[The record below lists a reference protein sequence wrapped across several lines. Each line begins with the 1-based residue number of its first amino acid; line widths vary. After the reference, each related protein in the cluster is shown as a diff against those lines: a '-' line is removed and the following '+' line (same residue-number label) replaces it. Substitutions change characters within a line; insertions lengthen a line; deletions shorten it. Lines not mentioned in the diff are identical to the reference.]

1 MRLAIRGSGVLR
13 CAAALLALGAQPARA
28 QATSASVY
36 PIDLPTA
43 LRLADAQNLDVQIAR
58 QRVREAQAN
67 RTSVFEQ
74 FFPWL
79 APGVAYHRRDG
90 VAQASPSG
98 IIGNADYQSYSP
110 GVALTAQVVLGDAI
124 YNSLAARQ
132 LVRASDDGLE
142 TQRQGAALKAAEGY
156 FDLAKAKA
164 LVEVLRDA
172 LSTSQDYQRQLHD
185 AVAIGIA
192 FRGDELRVQSQTE
205 HYRIVL
211 RQALAQQRVAAVE
224 LAKVLHLDA
233 GVELVPR
240 EAELVPLALFD
251 TGSSMEA
258 LVERAKRTRPELRQT
273 EALLAASAASRNAV
287 VYGPL
292 IPSIGAQAFVGK
304 LGGGPDSGRGRVGP
318 VGDYTV
324 GVTWRIGPGGLF
336 DFGRINAN
344 DAQLATVRLNDAKLK
359 DAITAEVVASLTRVR
374 ALSDEIA
381 LAATNLGTA
390 IETLRLTRARKQ
402 FGVGI
407 VLEDIQAQQAVTQA
421 RSDYFT
427 AIAEFDKAQYG
438 LSRAVGGASER
449 PVTLRPPATVKP

>member
-1 MRLAIRGSGVLR
+1 MRPSICGSRISRGATALIAVLPL
-13 CAAALLALGAQPARA
+13 CAQLARA
-28 QATSASVY
+28 QATSATVY
-36 PIDLPTA
+36 PIDLPTT

-58 QRVREAQAN
+58 ERVKEAQAN
-67 RTSVFEQ
+67 RTSAIEQ

-79 APGVAYHRRDG
+79 APGIAYHRRDG

-110 GVALTAQVVLGDAI
+110 GAALTAQMALGDAI
-124 YNSLAARQ
+124 YNSLAAKQ
-132 LVRASDDGLE
+132 LVRASDQGLE
-142 TQRQGAALKAAEGY
+142 TQRQSAALRAAAAY
-156 FDLAKAKA
+156 FDLAKARA
-164 LVEVLRDA
+164 LVDVVSEA
-172 LSTSQDYQRQLHD
+172 LTTSQDYQQQLHE

-205 HYRIVL
+205 HYQIVL
-211 RQALAQQRVAAVE
+211 RQARERQRVAAID
-224 LAKVLHLDA
+224 LAQVLHLDA
-233 GVELVPR
+233 SVELVAR
-240 EAELVPLALFD
+240 EGELVPLVLFD
-251 TGSSMEA
+251 TASSMDA
-258 LVERAKRTRPELRQT
+258 LVARAMRSRPELKQT
-273 EALLAASAASRNAV
+273 DALLAASRASRNAA

-292 IPSIGAQAFVGK
+292 IPSIGAQAFGGR

-318 VGDYTV
+318 VRDYTV

-344 DAQLATVRLNDAKLK
+344 NAQLATVQLGDAKLK
-359 DAITAEVVASLTRVR
+359 DAITADVVASLTRVHSL
-374 ALSDEIA
+374 ADQIA
-381 LAATNLGTA
+381 LAERSLGTTNEA
-390 IETLRLTRARKQ
+390 LRLTRARKQ

-438 LSRAVGGASER
+438 LNKAVGGASESSTSR
-449 PVTLRPPATVKP
+449 P